1 MEFASSFEVLIR
13 LVDRIPLRTHFER
26 IEGDDTVEVAR
37 MSLKRL
43 MRKKYTGHEGAVD
56 QSGEALPA
64 RTWEIL
70 PVSALELAPEWA
82 GVAEEP
88 GSPTSPAGQPEGT
101 KEVPSAAEDVG
112 ELLDVESFRS
122 PVHKALFKQ
131 RNHFFDAYA
140 AAFRATSLRR
150 LEQLRAVRMKEEV
163 GDQNWKSML
172 TQLTKE
178 EEEAPADPS

>member
-1 MEFASSFEVLIR
+1 MKEFASTFEVLIR
-13 LVDRIPLRTHFER
+13 LFDRIPLIPHFER
-26 IEGDDTVEVAR
+26 ISGDDTVEVAR
-37 MSLKRL
+37 MSMKRL
-43 MRKKYTGHEGAVD
+43 MRKKADGHEGAVD

-70 PVSALELAPEWA
+70 PVSALELAPEWYNA
-82 GVAEEP
+82 DEP
-88 GSPTSPAGQPEGT
+88 GSPTSSQPDGARDA
-101 KEVPSAAEDVG
+101 PSAAEDVG

-140 AAFRATSLRR
+140 AAFRATSTRR

-163 GDQNWKSML
+163 GDKNWKSML

-178 EEEAPADPS
+178 EEAPAS